1 MKTKNTFSS
10 IKNKLML
17 IMIVIGIAPIISL
30 GVFSNIKTD
39 SIVRN
44 RFEVSTSQTIQEVNR
59 GIENFFEGMSTPLIF
74 MDNNSYIKEIK
85 THPENVLILNSIFK
99 DVKASNECIE
109 SVIFGLP
116 DKTVYVYPESSNT
129 LDPTTRPWYIGAMAK
144 RGKVFYSDPYVGLL
158 TKKNLVTISMTVENN
173 NQVIGVIGVTIN
185 LDKLSNKLSSIK
197 IGQKG
202 YIYVTDSK
210 GILVAHPDKKL
221 IGTDTIKK
229 LSIWEMTKNRASG
242 FQKDNAKNANNI
254 IIYDTNKLTN
264 WKLFASMPNS
274 EINDD
279 LNYLKKYSIAF
290 IFIMLVLSGI
300 AALIVSRRITKN
312 IFKLQNAFNK
322 AAYGDLS
329 IRTDI
334 NSKDEFGKL
343 GNDFNKMVEGIGT
356 LICNVKESA
365 DILNENSDTITSMA
379 KESDDAVK
387 EVAATIGQIADGT
400 SDQSMNVDEG
410 VKELEQVS
418 NKIDNISE
426 LTNKMSNESE
436 NTNTL
441 SKKGLEVVEILT
453 EKSVNTDKSTMEVND
468 IVLDVHKASNEISVI
483 TDTINQISSQTNLLA
498 LNAAIEAAR
507 AGEAG
512 KGFSVVADEI
522 RKLAEES
529 TSATEQIQSLVGS
542 IRGKAQIAVKAMEET
557 KNSVKEQNSAVSET
571 RTIFGEIL
579 TSINKLTSQIQLVKK
594 KAEETTNNKDVIVA
608 KMQNISAVSEEI
620 AASTEEVSAS
630 GEEITATMD
639 EFLTNA
645 NSLKQL
651 SIELEAQINK
661 FKL

>member
-1 MKTKNTFSS
+1 MKAKNTFSS

-30 GVFSNIKTD
+30 GIFSNIKTD

-85 THPENVLILNSIFK
+85 SHPENVSILNSVFK

-144 RGKVFYSDPYVGLL
+144 RGNVFYSDPYVGLL
-158 TKKNLVTISMTVENN
+158 TKKNLVTISMTVESN

-185 LDKLSNKLSSIK
+185 LDKLSNKLSNIK

-229 LSIWEMTKNRASG
+229 LSIWEMTKNRESG
-242 FQKDNAKNANNI
+242 FQKGNAKNANNI

-279 LNYLKKYSIAF
+279 LNYLKKYSIVF
-290 IFIMLVLSGI
+290 IFIMLGLSGI
-300 AALIVSRRITKN
+300 VALIVSKRITKN

-356 LICNVKESA
+356 LICNVKKSA
-365 DILNENSDTITSMA
+365 DILNGNSDAIASMTR
-379 KESDDAVK
+379 ESGDAVK
-387 EVAATIGQIADGT
+387 EVSETISQIADGS
-400 SDQSMNVDEG
+400 SDQSMSVEKG
-410 VKELEQVS
+410 VGELEQLS
-418 NKIDNISE
+418 IKMDDICNS
-426 LTNKMSNESE
+426 TNEMSNESK
-436 NTNTL
+436 NTSRL
-441 SKKGLEVVEILT
+441 SKKGLEVVEALT
-453 EKSVNTDKSTMEVND
+453 KKSFNTDKSTMYVND
-468 IVLDVHKASNEISVI
+468 IVLDVHKSSDEISVI

-522 RKLAEES
+522 RKLAEKS
-529 TSATEQIQSLVGS
+529 TSATEQIQALVGS
-542 IRGKAQIAVKAMEET
+542 IRGKAQTAVKAMEET
-557 KNSVKEQNSAVSET
+557 KNSVTEQNNVVSET
-571 RTIFGEIL
+571 KSIFAEII

-594 KAEETTNNKDVIVA
+594 KAEETINNKDEIVA
-608 KMQNISAVSEEI
+608 KIQNISAVSEEI

-630 GEEITATMD
+630 TEEITATMD
-639 EFLTNA
+639 EFLINA